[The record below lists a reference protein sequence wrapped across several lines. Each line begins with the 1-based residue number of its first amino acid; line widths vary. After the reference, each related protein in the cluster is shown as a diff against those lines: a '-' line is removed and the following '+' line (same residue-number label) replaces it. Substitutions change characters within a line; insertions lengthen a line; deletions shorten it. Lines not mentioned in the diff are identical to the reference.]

1 MKQEGKETKQV
12 LTYEDYVEKASRLY
26 NLALE
31 GKVDKVRVS
40 VRKRWCTVYLNND
53 KTKDHPQWV
62 GVYDFVGEEHLDDG
76 YTNEDEWKRLERNL
90 EELNVKL

>member
-1 MKQEGKETKQV
+1 MAKTKQETTV
-12 LTYEDYVEKASRLY
+12 LKFEDYVEKASRLY

-31 GKVDKVRVS
+31 GKFDKVRIS
-40 VRKRWCTVYLNND
+40 VRKRWCTVYLVND

-76 YTNEDEWKRLERNL
+76 YTNEDEWKRLEKHLN
-90 EELNVKL
+90 ELGVKL

>member
-1 MKQEGKETKQV
+1 MAKQETTV
-12 LTYEDYVEKASRLY
+12 LKYEDYVEKASRLY
-26 NLALE
+26 NLVLD

-40 VRKRWCTVYLNND
+40 VRKRWCTVHIING
-53 KTKDHPQWV
+53 KTTNPQWLR
-62 GVYDFVGEEHLDDG
+62 VYDFVGEEHLDDG

>member
-1 MKQEGKETKQV
+1 MAKAKEKTAV
-12 LTYEDYVEKASRLY
+12 LKFEDYVEKASRLY

-40 VRKRWCTVYLNND
+40 VRKRWCSVYLNIG

-62 GVYDFVGEEHLDDG
+62 GEYDFVGEEHLDFG
-76 YTNEDEWKRLERNL
+76 YTNEDDWKRLERQM